1 MPCLESTTA
10 YANNLQRSSS
20 SLGQCVFVPTTR
32 VTRQF
37 WKMSAPSNSLQQ
49 PRVRRSNAGSPG
61 SFSQSSGSCSRLH
74 PIRATVP
81 YQLLRGGPSSPTR
94 PQTLH
99 GGATASRV
107 SSPPSSPPLSSGSTN
122 AKQRVSPENKEAS
135 CPPDSPVSKAE
146 RSKMQVRS
154 SSAIRRAS
162 SLDAITG
169 PYLTGQWPRDSHA
182 PYSTCMKDKATQT
195 PGLWIDETAEL
206 GSPHQRSASWGS
218 ADHLK
223 EQIAKLR
230 LQLQRSKQV
239 TRQSKD
245 REQSSLQL
253 PQPAQHSAACQ
264 SQYKGTSS
272 TLTAI
277 PMSKS
282 LICRV
287 PSSVEGINHELENV
301 FIRDDWEQGLQ
312 AMEAV
317 DGRRPPFP
325 PHRYSSSSGDTR
337 DTDTQA
343 PSSGESSPSPR
354 PCSSD
359 HLHSHDGSPCS
370 AEEID
375 KDTGCSSPLPKF
387 ATSPKPNNSYMF
399 KREPPEGCERVKV
412 FDELVSGKSKGFPL
426 FSCPDKNKVNFI
438 PRGSAFCPVK
448 LLCSSL
454 FSPISPSFNGNSGLA
469 TQVTLT
475 QPTVPAATFSSST
488 ERSVELKS
496 SSGTGGQSA
505 EAGDGSA
512 HVVLTSW
519 SSGIHDQTFYK

>member
-1 MPCLESTTA
+1 MLVTYSPPTF
-10 YANNLQRSSS
+10 SSFSRAAAALGSACFSPAIRVS
-20 SLGQCVFVPTTR
+20 S
-32 VTRQF
+32 QF
-37 WKMSAPSNSLQQ
+37 RKMSAPSNSLQQ

-61 SFSQSSGSCSRLH
+61 SFTQSGNSCSRLH

-99 GGATASRV
+99 GGTTTSRV
-107 SSPPSSPPLSSGSTN
+107 SSSSPPSSPPLTSGST
-122 AKQRVSPENKEAS
+122 KQRVSPENKEVC
-135 CPPDSPVSKAE
+135 CPPDSLVSKAE
-146 RSKMQVRS
+146 RSKLQVRS
-154 SSAIRRAS
+154 CSVIRRAS

-182 PYSTCMKDKATQT
+182 PYPSCMKDKATQT
-195 PGLWIDETAEL
+195 PGLWIDEAAEL

-245 REQSSLQL
+245 RELSSLQL
-253 PQPAQHSAACQ
+253 PQQHSAACQ

-272 TLTAI
+272 TLTSN
-277 PMSKS
+277 PMAKS

-301 FIRDDWEQGLQ
+301 FIRDDWEDGLQ

-325 PHRYSSSSGDTR
+325 PSRYSSSSGETR

-354 PCSSD
+354 PSSSD
-359 HLHSHDGSPCS
+359 HLHSQDGSPCS

-375 KDTGCSSPLPKF
+375 KDSRCSSPLPKF

-454 FSPISPSFNGNSGLA
+454 FSPISPSFHANSGLT
-469 TQVTLT
+469 TQVTPT
-475 QPTVPAATFSSST
+475 QPAAPAATFLSSAD
-488 ERSVELKS
+488 L
-496 SSGTGGQSA
+496 SGGGGLSA
-505 EAGDGSA
+505 ESGDGSA

-519 SSGIHDQTFYK
+519 SSGIHDQTTYK